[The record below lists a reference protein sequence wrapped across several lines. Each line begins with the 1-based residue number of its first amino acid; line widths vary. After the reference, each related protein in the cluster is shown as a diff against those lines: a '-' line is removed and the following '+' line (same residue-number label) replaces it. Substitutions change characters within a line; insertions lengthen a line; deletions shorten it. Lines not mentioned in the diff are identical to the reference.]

1 MANILIVGCGDLGGT
16 VAKLLSNHGHI
27 VTGVRARNMP
37 VSAEVNVIQAD
48 VTDVN
53 SLKRLDQIYPN
64 ILIYCVAANA
74 QTDESYRLHYVE
86 GLRNV
91 LKTQVNNSHLKHVFF
106 VSSTRVYGQETD
118 VLLDELTIA
127 LPSDFGG
134 ERLLEAE
141 QLLKGLNCNSTS
153 VRLSGIYG
161 PNRQYLVNMAKE
173 PTRWSSQHK
182 WTNRIHRDDA
192 AGFICFLCQQ
202 VLSGQVIEDCYIG
215 VDDLP
220 TLQYDVLTWIAS
232 KLNVEQPSIN
242 FNENEKVAG
251 KRLSNRR
258 MRETGFTLKYPNYQ
272 IGYSEMLKNV

>member
-1 MANILIVGCGDLGGT
+1 MSNILIVGCGDLGGT
-16 VAKLLSNHGHI
+16 VAELLLDAGHS
-27 VTGVRARNMP
+27 VTGVRASNKP
-37 VSAEVNVIQAD
+37 LAAQIDLIQAD
-48 VTDVN
+48 VTDFN
-53 SLKRLDQIYPN
+53 SLERLEQVYPDM
-64 ILIYCVAANA
+64 LIYCVAASA
-74 QTDESYRLHYVE
+74 QTDENYRMHYVE

-91 LKTQVNNSHLKHVFF
+91 IKTQVNNSYLKHVFF

-127 LPSDFGG
+127 CPSDFGG

-141 QLLKGLNCNSTS
+141 QLLKSLACNST
-153 VRLSGIYG
+153 VIRLSGIYG
-161 PNRQYLVNMAKE
+161 SNRQYLVNMAKE
-173 PTRWSSQHK
+173 PKRWPQDHK

-192 AGFICFLCQQ
+192 ARFICFLCQQ
-202 VLSGQVIEDCYIG
+202 VLAGTVVEDCYIG

-232 KLNVEQPSIN
+232 RLNIEPPQIN
-242 FNENEKVAG
+242 FTGKVTG

-272 IGYSEMLKNV
+272 VGYSEILKNV